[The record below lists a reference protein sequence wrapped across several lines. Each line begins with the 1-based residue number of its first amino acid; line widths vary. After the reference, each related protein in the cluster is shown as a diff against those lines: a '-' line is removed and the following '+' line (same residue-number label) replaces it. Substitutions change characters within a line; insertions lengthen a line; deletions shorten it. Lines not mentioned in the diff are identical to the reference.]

1 MITNAKPYFS
11 ADGFT
16 LFHGDCLDFD
26 IACDLIVTD
35 PPYGQ
40 RFVGTTENWG
50 EMAGDD
56 DIPAIEMRL
65 GHALKNL
72 KGHRHIYIFGNKF
85 DMTKLPLAGVTELI
99 WDKGILGLGN
109 LSLPWGPQHERITF
123 AVYYPY
129 KDSRKGRGEL
139 SARLRKGSVL
149 RSQRFNG
156 TGIKHHPTEK
166 PIRILRQMIESSSM
180 IGEMVYAILRQW
192 QHIARRSH

>member
-1 MITNAKPYFS
+1 
-11 ADGFT
+11 
-16 LFHGDCLDFD
+16 
-26 IACDLIVTD
+26 
-35 PPYGQ
+35 
-40 RFVGTTENWG
+40 
-50 EMAGDD
+50 
-56 DIPAIEMRL
+56 
-65 GHALKNL
+65 
-72 KGHRHIYIFGNKF
+72 
-85 DMTKLPLAGVTELI
+85 LI

-180 IGEMVYAILRQW
+180 IGETVYDPFCGSGSTLLAALIEG
-192 QHIARRSH
+192 RSAVGVEISEQFCETAVKRFEEGAWRA